1 MKMFKR
7 NPELGSTF
15 KQHMVA
21 MDQPLQ
27 GNVRDDMRQEVPNAK
42 FIHRYNKLI
51 IPIEN
56 ELASVTEQMHE
67 IEKSFGTDLTA
78 YTKCKER
85 VTLMQNVMKV
95 LEHIKQYYIDMD
107 VLMEKIKA
115 ELNLIPLGW
124 GGANYV
130 GTTCGPM
137 DHCVLYFKTNDK
149 SPLRFGFRFA
159 VDSEGCDEEG
169 IDFSRWLVIHVFS
182 VADPYLKSI
191 AVDDISSE
199 DFTICEYTDGH
210 NHWLSKPGNLTRVLT
225 AIGQC
230 ETSYL
235 LTAEIEHVLR
245 VLHKVIDEETYE
257 NMFRTVPY
265 RSPEISDNDLV
276 ACDKELD
283 KIDLFPKDW
292 VFDGKEY
299 V

>member
-1 MKMFKR
+1 MFKR

-191 AVDDISSE
+191 DVDDISSE

-257 NMFRTVPY
+257 NMFRTVTY

>member
-56 ELASVTEQMHE
+56 ELASVTEQMYE

-85 VTLMQNVMKV
+85 VTLMQNVVKV

-245 VLHKVIDEETYE
+245 VLHNVIDDETYE
-257 NMFRTVPY
+257 NMFRTVTY